1 MQRLTGPAMRA
12 WTAAFIALIA
22 LSAIGPARAAA
33 RLLDYGMYAT
43 GGETNCDFS
52 SAIGYCALQ
61 RIDHVATATDIPGA
75 LGVSFGIHYA
85 LGGGPTA
92 VRSVLFFPPAGLK
105 NPRFPAPA
113 HSYTHDES
121 CDGSDCY
128 DLYALDFPWEVVEGI
143 WTFQIWANG
152 NLVLEKKF
160 RVVLPD
166 KKKPKKAQGRPIA
179 SL

>member
-1 MQRLTGPAMRA
+1 MRA
-12 WTAAFIALIA
+12 WIAVLASLIA
-22 LSAIGPARAAA
+22 ISSAAPANAGA

-52 SAIGYCALQ
+52 SPIGYCALQ
-61 RIDHVATATDIPGA
+61 SIDHVATATDIPGA
-75 LGVSFGIHYA
+75 LGISFGIHYGFDGQA
-85 LGGGPTA
+85 A
-92 VRSVLFFPPAGLK
+92 AIRSVLLFPPAGLK
-105 NPRFPAPA
+105 NPRFAAPT
-113 HSYTHDES
+113 HSYVRDES

-152 NLVLEKKF
+152 SLVLEKKF

-166 KKKPKKAQGRPIA
+166 KKKPKKAEGRPVA